1 MSESTKLYK
10 RIDKK
15 DIKLNLRNTTAKG
28 VLKEL
33 VSLVPI
39 KSKAKDILLNTLIKR
54 EEMGSTGVGRG
65 IAIPHARTLLVRKC
79 QIVAGLSRNGV
90 DFNSFD
96 GKPVH
101 LFFLIAAPPQQES
114 SNSYLITLGK
124 VAELS
129 RNIAKDK
136 RLFNVKRKK
145 KFLEIIKEIEEGK
158 QIDA

>member
-10 RIDKK
+10 RIDKD

-39 KSKAKDILLNTLIKR
+39 KSKAKDILLKTLIKR
-54 EEMGSTGVGRG
+54 EQMGSTGVGRG

-79 QIVAGLSRNGV
+79 EIEAGLSKKGV
-90 DFNSFD
+90 DFNAFD

-101 LFFLIAAPPQQES
+101 LFFLIVAPPQQES

-136 RLFNVKRKK
+136 RLFNAKRKK
-145 KFLEIIKEIEEGK
+145 EFLEIIEEIEESG
-158 QIDA
+158 